1 MAFIAPGLAVEAGLR
16 ATELHI
22 LDGGGRPQLILELEP
37 ETREALVAALVTTDP
52 VKTITVQEVEEV
64 VETPPEAPEVSVIA
78 PVEDTTFPGEPLD
91 NPKATDWADLTKAE
105 IVAQVQDRFGVEL
118 DLHDKKDDL
127 IHQAVD
133 LELG

>member
-37 ETREALVAALVTTDP
+37 ETREALVAALVTIDP
-52 VKTITVQEVEEV
+52 IKTITVETEEV
-64 VETPPEAPEVSVIA
+64 VEAPLEAPEVSVVA

-105 IVAQVQDRFGVEL
+105 IVAQVQDRFGVKL
-118 DLHDKKDDL
+118 DLHDRKDDL